1 MEKVSDSVLRIE
13 EYIQELGK
21 RRHIEESDVQK
32 LLDNFFV
39 FKGVRMDLESMEM
52 LYKKRKNLIKFLSE
66 KNNIS
71 TLTVEEKIKSN
82 QEIINNL
89 FEGLV
94 KLLITVAKS
103 NQNPYLDFLETVQL
117 FARIFHWAI
126 YFYMADR
133 EVYLNMKEIARPA
146 AKYKYRTLYAFV
158 ESYLRMTL
166 EIIIEERSG
175 SKTALIGKRG
185 GRYIER
191 VSKNGNRYRKYY

>member
-21 RRHIEESDVQK
+21 RRHIEESDAQK

-39 FKGVRMDLESMEM
+39 FKGVRMDSESMKM
-52 LYKKRKNLIKFLSE
+52 LYQKRKNSIKFLSG

-89 FEGLV
+89 LEGLF
-94 KLLITVAKS
+94 KLLVTVAKN
-103 NQNPYLDFLETVQL
+103 NQNPFLDLLETFQL
-117 FARIFHWAI
+117 FVRTFHLAI

-133 EVYLNMKEIARPA
+133 EGYLNMKEIAKPG
-146 AKYKYRTLYAFV
+146 AKYKYLTLYDFV
-158 ESYLRMTL
+158 ESYLEIIL
-166 EIIIEERSG
+166 EIEIEKRLG
-175 SKTALIGKRG
+175 FKTALIGKRG